1 MIFNIN
7 IMNKNKIISIIND
20 KIEMILEDISFY
32 NNFES
37 IGDKSI
43 YQYNVWE
50 KTKQYYDNVLPFL
63 EEKLEECRKDI
74 ELIEN
79 DEYRFPYNIRVGD
92 IIEYD
97 INAKCDFNSNYVKT
111 GKTSKFI
118 IEDEDELLNIMKYES
133 IENYHNMRKL

>member
-20 KIEMILEDISFY
+20 EIEMILEDISFY

-50 KTKQYYDNVLPFL
+50 KTKQNYDNILPFL

-79 DEYRFPYNIRVGD
+79 DDYRFPYNIRVGD

-97 INAKCDFNSNYVKT
+97 ISVKYVKT

-133 IENYHNMRKL
+133 IENYHNMKKL

>member
-1 MIFNIN
+1 
-7 IMNKNKIISIIND
+7 MNKNKIISIIND

-50 KTKQYYDNVLPFL
+50 KTKQNYDNILPFL

-79 DEYRFPYNIRVGD
+79 DDYRFPYNIRVGD

-97 INAKCDFNSNYVKT
+97 ISVKYVKT

-133 IENYHNMRKL
+133 IENYHNMKKL

>member
-1 MIFNIN
+1 
-7 IMNKNKIISIIND
+7 MNKNKIISIIND
-20 KIEMILEDISFY
+20 EIEMILEDISFY

-50 KTKQYYDNVLPFL
+50 KTKQNYDNILPFL

-79 DEYRFPYNIRVGD
+79 DDYRFPYNIRVGD

-97 INAKCDFNSNYVKT
+97 ISVKYVKT

-133 IENYHNMRKL
+133 IENYHNMKKL

>member
-50 KTKQYYDNVLPFL
+50 KTKQNYDNILPFL

-79 DEYRFPYNIRVGD
+79 DDYRFPYNIRVGD

-97 INAKCDFNSNYVKT
+97 ISVKYVKT

-133 IENYHNMRKL
+133 IENYHNMKKL